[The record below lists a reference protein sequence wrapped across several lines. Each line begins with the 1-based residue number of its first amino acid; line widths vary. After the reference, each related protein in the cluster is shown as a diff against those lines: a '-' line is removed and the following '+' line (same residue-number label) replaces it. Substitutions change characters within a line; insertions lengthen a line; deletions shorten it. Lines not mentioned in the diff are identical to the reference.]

1 MPAYGA
7 LNAEPT
13 LADVNQIFNYLD
25 LRYGLP
31 DKDKKLLRKN
41 KGEKMIRLIIGF
53 VTGYTFAKITGHTEF
68 EKKIKNI
75 FHKCKDAVKEEFGK
89 EEATE
94 TS

>member
-1 MPAYGA
+1 
-7 LNAEPT
+7 
-13 LADVNQIFNYLD
+13 
-25 LRYGLP
+25 
-31 DKDKKLLRKN
+31 
-41 KGEKMIRLIIGF
+41 MIRLIIGF

-94 TS
+94 TSCLKLGVKMDRSDHQRIITDRILYANFNCSSSA